1 MRIKV
6 PVNVRAFLL
15 DLAFGT
21 SARSSGRSQDPAS
34 FRMGRCGWTLAD
46 CRATRRYVQTTEY
59 LKPVR
64 LGECCRCLGGRR
76 NTRV

>member
-15 DLAFGT
+15 DLALGT
-21 SARSSGRSQDPAS
+21 STRSSGRRQDPAP
-34 FRMGRCGWTLAD
+34 FRTGRCGWTPAD
-46 CRATRRYVQTTEY
+46 CRATRHYVQTLEY

-76 NTRV
+76 NTWV